1 MKLMSRNQKFL
12 VDNYRVFAIIGFE
25 TNEVGLTA
33 RYLRLF
39 LKPYEQ
45 RLDKECKAHCISI
58 TRNLEKDD
66 SFEDIAEDLTKE
78 SIVGA
83 VVHYIKSNL
92 IDIIANVQPD
102 KLVKL
107 NTDPYKK
114 VK

>member
-1 MKLMSRNQKFL
+1 MSRNQKFL

-33 RYLRLF
+33 RYLRMF

-45 RLDKECKAHCISI
+45 TLDKECKAHCISI

-83 VVHYIKSNL
+83 VVHHIKNNL
-92 IDIIANVQPD
+92 IDIISNIQPE
-102 KLVKL
+102 KAVKL
-107 NTDPYKK
+107 STDPYKK

>member
-1 MKLMSRNQKFL
+1 MKLMSRTQKFF
-12 VDNYRVFAIIGFE
+12 VDGYRIYAIIGFE

-33 RYLRLF
+33 RYLRMF

-45 RLDKECKAHCISI
+45 TLDKECKAHCISI

-83 VVHYIKSNL
+83 VVHHIKNNL
-92 IDIIANVQPD
+92 IDIISNIQPE
-102 KLVKL
+102 KAVKL
-107 NTDPYKK
+107 STDPYKK